1 MPSQSSPS
9 LPSAPAAHGSIGV
22 SSMRLPLAGGGG
34 GEADGGGGGGA
45 MLALQ
50 TPLLQKGS
58 VVEHTWRR
66 ASPRVSGPGGGV
78 AGRARAAGAPVA
90 GPGAHVAAVAA
101 VVDVGDQVGLAAGAG
116 GVGAVQRA
124 GQRLQPGRWRARR
137 VAVAAEAGVVGL
149 ANAVQ
154 VAGLCARAGPRG
166 GPLGPA
172 RRARTFHSLTLP
184 RGNRQTVAFSSVP

>member
-9 LPSAPAAHGSIGV
+9 PSPAPSSAHGSMGV

-45 MLALQ
+45 TLALQ

-58 VVEHTWRR
+58 AVEHTWRR
-66 ASPRVSGPGGGV
+66 GSPRVSICMGGG
-78 AGRARAAGAPVA
+78 AHARAAGAPMA

-101 VVDVGDQVGLAAGAG
+101 VVDVSDQVGLAAGAG
-116 GVGAVQRA
+116 RVGAVQRA
-124 GQRLQPGRWRARR
+124 GQRLQPGRRRARR

-149 ANAVQ
+149 ADAVQ
-154 VAGLCARAGPRG
+154 VARLCARAA
-166 GPLGPA
+166 PA
-172 RRARTFHSLTLP
+172 RSDGSSRALP
-184 RGNRQTVAFSSVP
+184 LAGLCGLMMCAPW